1 MSGNFSVS
9 YNAGGTVDK
18 LKKVEGIDNLANVG
32 VVQEIKSIGSI
43 VGFAKKTQPY
53 NTMFMI
59 NVPAGV
65 DKIVREFTLPDEEVE
80 VLAISITCSGY
91 GEEDNFNLYFNGE
104 LWFENWYCSE
114 VKDGLFLGSSTYV
127 YQAPPNSI
135 LKLEFKNESQT
146 SKKVWVGVRMLKN
159 PPSLEEENR
168 KDINHVK

>member
-18 LKKVEGIDNLANVG
+18 LKKVENIEHLSNVN

-65 DKIVREFTLPDEEVE
+65 NEVTREFILPNEEVE
-80 VLAISITCSGY
+80 ILALSVTCSGY
-91 GEEDNFNLYFNGE
+91 GEDDNFDLYFNGE

-135 LKLEFKNESQT
+135 IKLKFKNESET
-146 SKKVWVGVRMLKN
+146 SKKVWVGVRMLKS
-159 PPSLEEENR
+159 PPPLEE
-168 KDINHVK
+168 K

>member
-18 LKKVEGIDNLANVG
+18 LKKVEKIEHLSNVN

-65 DKIVREFTLPDEEVE
+65 NEVTREFILPNEEVE
-80 VLAISITCSGY
+80 ILALSVTCSGY
-91 GEEDNFNLYFNGE
+91 GEDDNFDLYFNGE

-135 LKLEFKNESQT
+135 IKLKFKNESET
-146 SKKVWVGVRMLKN
+146 SKKVWVGVRMLKS
-159 PPSLEEENR
+159 PPPLEE
-168 KDINHVK
+168 K